1 MKLSR
6 ELKVGF
12 IAILALAA
20 LYWGLNYLKGSNLFD
35 NHRYFYAIYSRIDG
49 LKAARPV
56 NINGFQVGQV
66 DEIYFH
72 PNNTGQLVVKIAM
85 TNDFAIPRDSKA
97 RIYSS
102 DLLGEKA
109 IELDLGRSTEL
120 AAPGDTLISD
130 IQLSLSEEVNK
141 QVAPIKEKAEK
152 LIGSIDTVM
161 ILASGFLTEE
171 TKSNFTRT
179 FESIRRSFATLE
191 HSMNLFDTTL
201 THSRGGLEETVNNLA
216 AVTRSLKN
224 NREKLESI
232 FSNLDQISDSLTQI
246 NFQQTF
252 AAVDEALIAT
262 RNVMEKVDEG
272 EGSLGKLVNDAE
284 IYQRLNSAAEQMNL
298 LLLDLR
304 YNPKRY
310 VNFSLFGSSKAYTEE
325 EIRELE
331 AIRQNERDSLQMNP

>member
-1 MKLSR
+1 LKLSR

-85 TNDFAIPRDSKA
+85 TNDFSIPRDSKA

-109 IELDLGRSTEL
+109 IELDLGRSAEL

-171 TKSNFTRT
+171 TKNNFTRT

-191 HSMNLFDTTL
+191 HSM
-201 THSRGGLEETVNNLA
+201 
-216 AVTRSLKN
+216 
-224 NREKLESI
+224 
-232 FSNLDQISDSLTQI
+232 
-246 NFQQTF
+246 
-252 AAVDEALIAT
+252 
-262 RNVMEKVDEG
+262 
-272 EGSLGKLVNDAE
+272 KLV
-284 IYQRLNSAAEQMNL
+284 
-298 LLLDLR
+298 R
-304 YNPKRY
+304 YHSNPQPGRPGRK
-310 VNFSLFGSSKAYTEE
+310 
-325 EIRELE
+325 
-331 AIRQNERDSLQMNP
+331 Q